1 MNDAGSKLKEGAVF
15 LYRGFK
21 LLFTDLGAT
30 ARLFGFA
37 LLGTSLKPREVQ
49 TVRQTF
55 LDLFTFIPFI
65 IILITPISPLG
76 HVLVYSFIQKYFPML
91 FPSQF
96 TARRQDLMQKYD
108 ELRAEL
114 KEARRIA
121 EQREE
126 DDTVKT
132 AVAAVASVKGLIE
145 QKDRAEF
152 ADIDDKMANITVD
165 DDSEDS

>member
-1 MNDAGSKLKEGAVF
+1 
-15 LYRGFK
+15 
-21 LLFTDLGAT
+21 
-30 ARLFGFA
+30 
-37 LLGTSLKPREVQ
+37 
-49 TVRQTF
+49 
-55 LDLFTFIPFI
+55 
-65 IILITPISPLG
+65 
-76 HVLVYSFIQKYFPML
+76 ML

-121 EQREE
+121 AHREE

-152 ADIDDKMANITVD
+152 ADIDDKMANISVD

>member
-1 MNDAGSKLKEGAVF
+1 
-15 LYRGFK
+15 
-21 LLFTDLGAT
+21 
-30 ARLFGFA
+30 

-65 IILITPISPLG
+65 IILITPITPLG

-96 TARRQDLMQKYD
+96 TARRQALMQKYD

-121 EQREE
+121 E
-126 DDTVKT
+126 T
-132 AVAAVASVKGLIE
+132 AMAAVASVKGLIE
-145 QKDRAEF
+145 HKDRAEF
-152 ADIDDKMANITVD
+152 SDIDDKMANMSVD
-165 DDSEDS
+165 DGDDESESSITG